1 MKKFLSEDFLLS
13 NDFGAMLYHDYAADM
28 PIIDYHNHLSPQYI
42 AENRVFDNITQVW
55 LEGDHYKWRALRAFG
70 ISEDFVTGSKS
81 DSEKFMKWSEVVPYT
96 MRNPLYHWTHLELQR
111 YFGITDLLNPRSAE
125 SIYKRCNEKLSQ
137 QSHACQGLLTQMK
150 AEVLCTTDD
159 PADDLAFHK
168 KIATSDFEVQVLP
181 TFRPDKI
188 YAVDSDQY
196 LTYLEK
202 LGSTVGFEINSFEK
216 LLEAAEKR
224 VAYFHSV
231 GGRLSDH
238 GFERFYDV
246 AYSIT
251 HSNSIFES
259 VLEGKR
265 PDRKQTQI
273 FQMTVL
279 LELSKFYHQ
288 KGWTQQ
294 FHLGAIRNNNT
305 KKLRDLGP
313 DTGYDSIG
321 DFEQVVGLSKFLR
334 TLEESEKLTQTVL
347 YNLNPGDNEAF
358 ATMAGN
364 FMDGSVA
371 GKIQFGSGWW
381 YLDQKDGMEKQINT
395 LSNMGLLSQFIGMLT
410 DSRSFLSFPRHEY
423 FRRILCNLIGA
434 DVENGELPADEKHLG
449 SIVKDICYY
458 NAKKYLRFD
467 N

>member
-13 NDFGAMLYHDYAADM
+13 NDFGARLYHDYASKM
-28 PIIDYHNHLSPQYI
+28 PIVDYHNHLPPQEI
-42 AENRVFDNITQVW
+42 AENHVFDNITQVW
-55 LEGDHYKWRALRAFG
+55 LKGDHYKWRAMRAFG
-70 ISEDFVTGSKS
+70 ISEEYITGNKS
-81 DSEKFMKWSEVVPYT
+81 DQEKFMKWSEVVPYA

-111 YFGITDLLNPRSAE
+111 YFGITGLLSPQSAE
-125 SIYKRCNEKLSQ
+125 SIYERCNDKLSQ
-137 QSHACQGLLTQMK
+137 PSHACQGLLTQMK
-150 AEVLCTTDD
+150 AEILCTTDD
-159 PADDLAFHK
+159 PTDDLVFHK
-168 KIATSDFEVQVLP
+168 EIASSDFGVRVLP

-188 YAVDSDQY
+188 CAIDSDQY

-202 LGSTVGFEINSFEK
+202 LGSMVGFEIKSLDD
-216 LLEAAEKR
+216 LLSAAEKR
-224 VAYFHSV
+224 IDFFHSI

-238 GFERFYDV
+238 GLEQLYDV
-246 AYSIT
+246 EYSIAT
-251 HSNSIFES
+251 SSSIFEN
-259 VLEGKR
+259 VLKGKQ

-279 LELSKFYHQ
+279 LELSKMYHQ
-288 KGWTQQ
+288 HGWTQQ

-321 DFEQVVGLSKFLR
+321 DFDQINGLSKFLR
-334 TLEESEKLTQTVL
+334 TLEESEQLTKTIL

-381 YLDQKDGMEKQINT
+381 YLDQKDGMEKQINA

-423 FRRILCNLIGA
+423 FRRILCNLIGT
-434 DVENGELPADEKHLG
+434 DVENGELPADEQHLG
-449 SIVKDICYY
+449 IIVQDICYY
-458 NAKKYLRFD
+458 NAKKYLRFE